1 MGGTHRETLAGVRT
15 MAKTT
20 TTSKVHLTE
29 QDARKDKPAKK
40 EKWKV
45 WTVPCPGKPARF
57 VWADGIG
64 HAIKQVAVADGYT
77 ARCLDG
83 KPVTKEAV
91 AGLLAAMSPQE
102 RDALLAQYLPN
113 GTGTPA
119 TTTAPATTPTTP
131 TTAPTTPPASP
142 GRRKGQQQPAA

>member
-1 MGGTHRETLAGVRT
+1 

-29 QDARKDKPAKK
+29 DEARKDKPAKK
-40 EKWKV
+40 DKWKL
-45 WTVPCPGKPARF
+45 WTVTSTGKPARF

-64 HAIKQVAVADGYT
+64 HALKQVAQADGYT

-102 RDALLAQYLPN
+102 RDALLAQYLPS
-113 GTGTPA
+113 GTSGTPA
-119 TTTAPATTPTTP
+119 TTTAPATTT
-131 TTAPTTPPASP
+131 PTTPPASP